1 MTARSQP
8 PAEELGLR
16 ERKRRAT
23 RRNIQV
29 AVLRL
34 TAENGLDQVTIEDIS
49 RDAGVSPRTFFN
61 YFPSKEASLAGDAPF
76 SFTDD
81 IADAFENAGP
91 DGDPLEDLMAIMA
104 AQAEEDGGVD
114 PELHELRRSLMT
126 QYPRIFALKID
137 RMREFEAEVGASV
150 VRRLEA
156 DAAKRGDEFDPVEV
170 TERARLIGLLS
181 LTLARSAWVT
191 WAEHPDTTSLPELVM
206 SAYRRLREVAG
217 VPERV

>member
-1 MTARSQP
+1 MTARRQP
-8 PAEELGLR
+8 QAEELGLR

-23 RRNIQV
+23 RRAIQV

-76 SFTDD
+76 ALTDD
-81 IADAFENAGP
+81 IAEAFENAGP

-104 AQAEEDGGVD
+104 AQAAEDGGVD
-114 PELHELRRSLMT
+114 PELHELRRNLMT
-126 QYPRIFALKID
+126 QYPQIFALKID
-137 RMREFEAEVGASV
+137 RMREFEAEVCASV
-150 VRRLEA
+150 ARRLEK
-156 DAAKRGDEFDPVEV
+156 DAGQRGEDLDVAEA
-170 TERARLIGLLS
+170 TERSRLIGLLS
-181 LTLARSAWVT
+181 LTLARSAWVA
-191 WAEHPDTTSLPELVM
+191 WAEHPDTASLPDLVM
-206 SAYRRLREVAG
+206 RSYQRLRDVVG

>member
-23 RRNIQV
+23 RRAIQV

-76 SFTDD
+76 ALTDD

-104 AQAEEDGGVD
+104 AQAAEDGGVD

-126 QYPRIFALKID
+126 QYPQIFALKID
-137 RMREFEAEVGASV
+137 RMREFEAEVCASV
-150 VRRLEA
+150 VRRLES
-156 DAAKRGDEFDPVEV
+156 DAAKRGEEFDSAEM
-170 TERARLIGLLS
+170 TERSRLIGLLS
-181 LTLARSAWVT
+181 LTLARSAWVA
-191 WAEHPDTTSLPELVM
+191 WAEHPDTASLPDLVM
-206 SAYRRLREVAG
+206 RSYQRLRDVVG
-217 VPERV
+217 VPARV

>member
-8 PAEELGLR
+8 QAEELGLR

-23 RRNIQV
+23 RRAIQV

-61 YFPSKEASLAGDAPF
+61 YFPSKEDSLAGDAPF
-76 SFTDD
+76 ALTDD
-81 IADAFENAGP
+81 VAEAFENAGP

-104 AQAEEDGGVD
+104 AQAAEDGGVD

-126 QYPRIFALKID
+126 KYPQIFALKID
-137 RMREFEAEVGASV
+137 RMREFEAEVCASV
-150 VRRLEA
+150 ARRLQT
-156 DAAKRGDEFDPVEV
+156 DAATSGDELDAAEV
-170 TERARLIGLLS
+170 TARARLIGLLS
-181 LTLARSAWVT
+181 LTLARSAWVA
-191 WAEHPDTTSLPELVM
+191 WAEHPDTASLPDLVM
-206 SAYRRLREVAG
+206 RSYQRLRDVVG

>member
-8 PAEELGLR
+8 PGEELGLR

-76 SFTDD
+76 ALAGDV
-81 IADAFENAGP
+81 AEAFEDAGP

-104 AQAEEDGGVD
+104 AQTAEDGGVD
-114 PELHELRRSLMT
+114 TELHDLRRSLMT
-126 QYPRIFALKID
+126 KYPQIFALKID
-137 RMREFEAEVGASV
+137 RMREFEAEACASV
-150 VRRLEA
+150 ARRLEA
-156 DAAKRGDEFDPVEV
+156 DAAKNGDALDPAEV
-170 TERARLIGLLS
+170 AERSRMIGLLS
-181 LTLARSAWVT
+181 LTLARSAWVA
-191 WAEHPDTTSLPELVM
+191 WAEHPDTASLPDLVM
-206 SAYRRLREVAG
+206 RSYQRLRDVVG
-217 VPERV
+217 VPQRV

>member
-8 PAEELGLR
+8 QSEELGLR

-23 RRNIQV
+23 RRAIQV

-76 SFTDD
+76 ALTDE
-81 IADAFENAGP
+81 IAEAFENAGP

-104 AQAEEDGGVD
+104 AQAAEDGGVD
-114 PELHELRRSLMT
+114 PELHELRRNLMT
-126 QYPRIFALKID
+126 QYPQIFALKID
-137 RMREFEAEVGASV
+137 RMREFEAEVCASV
-150 VRRLEA
+150 VRRLET
-156 DAAKRGDEFDPVEV
+156 DAGKRGEDLDLSEA
-170 TERARLIGLLS
+170 TERARLVGLLS
-181 LTLARSAWVT
+181 LTLARSAWVA
-191 WAEHPDTTSLPELVM
+191 WAEHPDTASLPDLVM
-206 SAYRRLREVAG
+206 RSYQRLRDVVG